1 MEKTN
6 QILAVMAILCVAL
19 VTPNKAAAQVTPDVT
34 EATIQ
39 GQQIIDAANKAAQTR
54 QRTGQTGGDI
64 INGEAG
70 IFVLTVNDIYSVSLS
85 GGAGYTDNATRTAD
99 NIDKGY
105 YSDFG
110 LSAGIS
116 TKLAEKVDFG
126 FSGTIGGREFADE
139 IPPSNRTV
147 SSNISLGAKV
157 GRTPLY
163 FSVVGFGGYSFDGKF
178 KNANSFYGVS
188 STLSASMPIGQ
199 RLFVRPSLGVTRQ
212 MAGVSEN
219 NSTSLSGSLEL
230 VARITPKL
238 TGSLRGVVTGR
249 LFDDFYEDVTF
260 VERQDTQYQIGG
272 SLSYR
277 LSKFA
282 TLSAS
287 ASYEKQG
294 SKFFLSQYTASD
306 AAFGLSV
313 RVQF

>member
-1 MEKTN
+1 
-6 QILAVMAILCVAL
+6 MAILVVAL
-19 VTPNKAAAQVTPDVT
+19 LTPYRAVAQVTPDVT

-39 GQQIIDAANKAAQTR
+39 GQQIIDAANKAAQTG
-54 QRTGQTGGDI
+54 QRAAQTGGDI

-85 GGAGYTDNATRTAD
+85 GGSGYTDNATRTAD
-99 NIDKGY
+99 NLDKGY

-126 FSGTIGGREFADE
+126 LSVTIGGREFADD
-139 IPPSNRTV
+139 IVPSNRTV
-147 SSNISLGAKV
+147 SSNISLGTKL

-163 FSVVGFGGYSFDGKF
+163 FSVVGFGGYSFDSDF

-188 STLSASMPIGQ
+188 STLSAIMPVG
-199 RLFVRPSLGVTRQ
+199 RALFVRPSLGITRQ

-219 NSTSLSGSLEL
+219 NSTSVSGSLEL

-238 TGSLRGVVTGR
+238 TGSLRAVVTGR

-260 VERQDTQYQIGG
+260 VERQDTQYQLGG

-277 LSKFA
+277 LTKFA
-282 TLSAS
+282 TLGAS
-287 ASYEKQG
+287 ASYEKQD
-294 SKFFLSQYTASD
+294 STFFLSQYKASD
-306 AAFGLSV
+306 AAFGLSM